1 MKRNIIIRADGG
13 SSIGMGHVVRSL
25 ALAEMLKSEF
35 DIYFAIQNPS
45 DYVLNT
51 IQKTTSNLISLPSTN
66 NFIEDL
72 NNFLNHLKGDEIVV
86 LDGYN
91 FESEYQ
97 NGIKE
102 KGCKLVAID
111 DLHSWHQFA
120 DIVINHADGASQ
132 MDYSAESYT
141 EFYLG
146 LNYILLR
153 KEFLHS
159 DFRKNKITSVSKFFI
174 SMGAADEHNNTLK
187 FSEALSEIKSVTE
200 IHLMLSDLN
209 PHIRKIENLAFKNP
223 QIKIH
228 LHLSAKEIVEL
239 LQECDVVICPASSIS
254 LESCAVG
261 VGLISGTT
269 AANQIGNLN
278 GLIKHKTLINFGDM
292 NSLTSKDIKN
302 KLLKLIPY
310 PTVFNEL
317 ISNQKQMID
326 GKSPERLLNVL
337 KKLN

>member
-102 KGCKLVAID
+102 KGCKLVVID
-111 DLHSWHQFA
+111 DLHSWHQVA
-120 DIVINHADGASQ
+120 DFVINHADGASQ

-174 SMGAADEHNNTLK
+174 SM
-187 FSEALSEIKSVTE
+187 
-200 IHLMLSDLN
+200 
-209 PHIRKIENLAFKNP
+209 
-223 QIKIH
+223 
-228 LHLSAKEIVEL
+228 
-239 LQECDVVICPASSIS
+239 
-254 LESCAVG
+254 
-261 VGLISGTT
+261 
-269 AANQIGNLN
+269 
-278 GLIKHKTLINFGDM
+278 
-292 NSLTSKDIKN
+292 
-302 KLLKLIPY
+302 
-310 PTVFNEL
+310 
-317 ISNQKQMID
+317 
-326 GKSPERLLNVL
+326 
-337 KKLN
+337 